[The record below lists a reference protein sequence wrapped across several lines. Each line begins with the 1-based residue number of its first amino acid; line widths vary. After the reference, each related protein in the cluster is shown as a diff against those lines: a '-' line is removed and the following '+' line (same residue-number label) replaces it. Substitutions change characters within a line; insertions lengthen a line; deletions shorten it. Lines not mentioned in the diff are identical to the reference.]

1 MSKDLRSS
9 TTSASSTASPY
20 TPNADLIDDALLSKK
35 LGFDIN
41 DNSALEKS
49 LFTCIN
55 EDNRTL
61 LLDIFEL
68 YPSSTTILQILLTTT
83 YPNRDN
89 FYRHDQDII
98 ADADEL
104 LGPRYLI
111 INSSSLENLNAIQI
125 ATLLCEEDLAI
136 DILEFVTKI
145 TDEIEARKVLYEF
158 MGRVWGEGNTILH
171 LASFMGMC
179 ELVTHLVELGAATS
193 KGNNRKY
200 KPVDCAG
207 DDETRQVFET
217 VVEGKILF

>member
-9 TTSASSTASPY
+9 TGSTTSPY
-20 TPNADLIDDALLSKK
+20 TPNADTIDDVFLSQK

-41 DNSALEKS
+41 DNSALEKT

-104 LGPRYLI
+104 LGPRYI
-111 INSSSLENLNAIQI
+111 SNN
-125 ATLLCEEDLAI
+125 
-136 DILEFVTKI
+136 
-145 TDEIEARKVLYEF
+145 
-158 MGRVWGEGNTILH
+158 
-171 LASFMGMC
+171 
-179 ELVTHLVELGAATS
+179 HLV
-193 KGNNRKY
+193 
-200 KPVDCAG
+200 
-207 DDETRQVFET
+207 
-217 VVEGKILF
+217 